1 MAGGMTHIDLITIL
15 KVEEEWLIYKDNSDC
30 FKEDEAVIE
39 RPQPDPAEVLLN
51 EQDRVLTRA
60 RCCGQGQGDRSL
72 VLELSHSQRDR
83 TGCGPRVFTD
93 RWIGFK
99 VRYI

>member
-60 RCCGQGQGDRSL
+60 RCCGQGDRSL

-93 RWIGFK
+93 TRTDGLAS
-99 VRYI
+99 R